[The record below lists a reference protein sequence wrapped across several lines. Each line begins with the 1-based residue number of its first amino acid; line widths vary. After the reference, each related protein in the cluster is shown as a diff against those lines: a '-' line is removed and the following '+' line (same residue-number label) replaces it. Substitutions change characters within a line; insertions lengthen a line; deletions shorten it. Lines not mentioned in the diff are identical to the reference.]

1 MLPDPAL
8 IDRAA
13 TLLRAG
19 ELVAFPTETVYGLGG
34 DARNPAA
41 VARIFAAKGRPAA
54 HPLIVH
60 VRDLA
65 AATDWAATV
74 PEAARR
80 LATAFWPG
88 PLTLVLPRAA
98 GVPDAVTGG
107 QATVALRAPAHTVAQ
122 ALLAAFGGGIAA
134 PSANRYGHIS
144 PTRAAHV
151 VAELGDRVA
160 LVLDGGDCPI
170 GLESTI
176 VGCTEEG
183 LTLLRPGGIPASR
196 IAAIGG
202 PLLAPG
208 AAAPRVPGS
217 ERAHYAPRT
226 PLRLVTPGALHHAVQ
241 MALAAGERIAVL
253 AQSPPPPEA
262 AGCLWRQLGPEPQ
275 SYARRLYATLRELDE
290 AWVTRILVE
299 GVPDAE
305 PWAAIADRLRR
316 AAAGST
322 ALLPEA
328 P

>member
-1 MLPDPAL
+1 MLPDPVL
-8 IDRAA
+8 FERAA

-19 ELVAFPTETVYGLGG
+19 ELVAFPTETVYGLGA

-41 VARIFAAKGRPAA
+41 VARIFAAKGRPAS

-65 AATDWAATV
+65 AASEWAATV

-80 LATAFWPG
+80 LAATFWPG
-88 PLTLVLPRAA
+88 PLTLVLPRARA
-98 GVPDAVTGG
+98 VPDAVTGG
-107 QATVALRAPAHTVAQ
+107 QPTVALRAPAHPVAQ

-160 LVLDGGDCPI
+160 LILDGGDCPI

-176 VGCTEEG
+176 VGCTEQG

-196 IAAIGG
+196 IAAVAG
-202 PLLAPG
+202 PLVAPG
-208 AAAPRVPGS
+208 AAVPRVPGS

-226 PLRLVTPGALHHAVQ
+226 PMQLVDPGRLPGAAG
-241 MALAAGERIAVL
+241 MALAEGERIAVL
-253 AQSPPPPEA
+253 AWSPPPPDA
-262 AGCLWRQLGPEPQ
+262 AGCVWRQLGPEPE
-275 SYARRLYATLRELDE
+275 SYARQLYATLRELDE
-290 AWVTRILVE
+290 ARVTRILVE
-299 GVPDAE
+299 QVPEAE

-316 AAAGST
+316 AAAGSGM
-322 ALLPEA
+322 ALPDA